1 MENCNILAVP
11 GCATDS
17 TTCNDTKYEIFVAV
31 ATAISQ
37 IISMIAFPGAG
48 VIAKFIELGLQI
60 IDLCKNVYDF
70 LKKRIEVIQA
80 WLDKSTPAEQ
90 INPILIKRAAAIL
103 ANKYKENNP
112 YPENDSLQKWINAIL
127 KRLKEKRTR
136 LEDPNG
142 LFKLIST
149 KLKQGKDAF
158 FTKLA

>member
-1 MENCNILAVP
+1 
-11 GCATDS
+11 
-17 TTCNDTKYEIFVAV
+17 
-31 ATAISQ
+31 
-37 IISMIAFPGAG
+37 
-48 VIAKFIELGLQI
+48 
-60 IDLCKNVYDF
+60 
-70 LKKRIEVIQA
+70 
-80 WLDKSTPAEQ
+80 
-90 INPILIKRAAAIL
+90 LIKRAAAIL
-103 ANKYKENNP
+103 SNKYKENNP

>member
-1 MENCNILAVP
+1 VPGFGVKVGINNFDDSVTCRNPDSFEKQYKIGLPFCVPKTARTCATDYKMENCNILAVP

-70 LKKRIEVIQA
+70 LKKRIEVI
-80 WLDKSTPAEQ
+80 
-90 INPILIKRAAAIL
+90 
-103 ANKYKENNP
+103 
-112 YPENDSLQKWINAIL
+112 
-127 KRLKEKRTR
+127 
-136 LEDPNG
+136 
-142 LFKLIST
+142 
-149 KLKQGKDAF
+149 
-158 FTKLA
+158 